1 MVFIL
6 EAVLKKEVILIL
18 LEEFLKK
25 KLIWQLFHCC
35 DKNMFLIIFP
45 QTLSSKHNNYYS

>member
-1 MVFIL
+1 MIFTL

-18 LEEFLKK
+18 LEEFFK
-25 KLIWQLFHCC
+25 KLTWQLFHCR

-45 QTLSSKHNNYYS
+45 QTLSNKHNHYYS